1 MLSAFARHQFVVP
14 PNFGLKREPALCAFG
29 GAQVQVKSMMMWSS
43 RNKAGNI
50 LRSAASSGSRDTF
63 GAVLASLEL
72 ELPPAEVNPRGS
84 SGLVCK
90 LAFS

>member
-1 MLSAFARHQFVVP
+1 
-14 PNFGLKREPALCAFG
+14 
-29 GAQVQVKSMMMWSS
+29 MMMWSS

-72 ELPPAEVNPRGS
+72 ELPPAEVNLCNPRGS